1 MWPCGQVACVVVWS
15 CGQEARR
22 PGGHH
27 FELWPCL
34 AQSIP
39 EGFTAASLE
48 ASLLRKSG
56 WEDQEAIKAPP
67 FGLSLLFVSTVP
79 PASPYSS
86 VCHGVST
93 VWLQM
98 SVPHCFDHW
107 IHQPSFLLWLL

>member
-1 MWPCGQVACVVVWS
+1 MPGGLCGHVVRWPGGQV
-15 CGQEARR
+15 ARR

-79 PASPYSS
+79 PSSPHSS

-93 VWLQM
+93 VW
-98 SVPHCFDHW
+98 
-107 IHQPSFLLWLL
+107 